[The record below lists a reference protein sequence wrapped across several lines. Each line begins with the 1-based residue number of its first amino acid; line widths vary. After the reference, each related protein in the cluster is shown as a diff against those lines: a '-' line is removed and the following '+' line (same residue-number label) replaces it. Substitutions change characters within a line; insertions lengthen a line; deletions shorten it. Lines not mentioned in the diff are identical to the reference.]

1 MFVGHYGVSFAAKKP
16 APRLSLGA
24 LFLAVQLLDILFA
37 IFVLLGVEK
46 LRIVPGFTAFNPY
59 DLYWMPYSH
68 SLLAA
73 LIWSALTT
81 LVALAALRHLRS
93 RDKRIAAGLLG
104 AAVFSHFL
112 LDLPMHTP
120 DLPLG
125 LDAASPKIGLGLWN
139 HPVLSLAAE
148 LLVLGVGVA
157 IYLRATRA
165 RSRAAAIR
173 TWVFA
178 GVLVA
183 LTLATPFFPVPPSD
197 RAFALQALAALRP
210 AGGRRAL
217 DRPGPGAAADRGSA
231 AGRRRGYGGMRTCL
245 LPPVA
250 CLLPEISEPRPES
263 LDRGFLQLADLSP
276 FGLDA
281 FDLLVRL
288 RDQHV
293 DRRHHEQREHGADDH
308 ARHQHDADAVAR
320 AGARAASRRRAASGP
335 TTVAA
340 VVIRIGRSRVAGGLD
355 HGLRACRGP
364 VSCRWLANSTIR
376 MPFFATRPT
385 SVIRPTWL

>member
-1 MFVGHYGVSFAAKKP
+1 M
-16 APRLSLGA
+16 GA

-139 HPVLSLAAE
+139 HPGALARGGASRARRGSRDLPAGHASAE
-148 LLVLGVGVA
+148 AAPRPSERGYSRA
-157 IYLRATRA
+157 FSSRSRWRRRSFRSRRATA
-165 RSRAAAIR
+165 PSR
-173 TWVFA
+173 V
-178 GVLVA
+178 
-183 LTLATPFFPVPPSD
+183 
-197 RAFALQALAALRP
+197 QASLLYGLL
-210 AGGRRAL
+210 GGRREWI
-217 DRPGPGAAADRGSA
+217 DRGRA
-231 AGRRRGYGGMRTCL
+231 
-245 LPPVA
+245 
-250 CLLPEISEPRPES
+250 PRLTAVP
-263 LDRGFLQLADLSP
+263 QL
-276 FGLDA
+276 G
-281 FDLLVRL
+281 
-288 RDQHV
+288 
-293 DRRHHEQREHGADDH
+293 
-308 ARHQHDADAVAR
+308 
-320 AGARAASRRRAASGP
+320 GAR
-335 TTVAA
+335 
-340 VVIRIGRSRVAGGLD
+340 IRG
-355 HGLRACRGP
+355 
-364 VSCRWLANSTIR
+364 
-376 MPFFATRPT
+376 
-385 SVIRPTWL
+385 

>member
-148 LLVLGVGVA
+148 LLVLGVGIA

-165 RSRAAAIR
+165 RSRAAAMR
-173 TWVFA
+173 TWVF
-178 GVLVA
+178 GGLLVA
-183 LTLATPFFPVPPSD
+183 LTLATPLFPPPPSD
-197 RAFALQALAALRP
+197 RAFAVQALVLYGLLAAAAEWIDRGRAPRLVAVP
-210 AGGRRAL
+210 QEAGGRK
-217 DRPGPGAAADRGSA
+217 PE
-231 AGRRRGYGGMRTCL
+231 AG
-245 LPPVA
+245 
-250 CLLPEISEPRPES
+250 E
-263 LDRGFLQLADLSP
+263 
-276 FGLDA
+276 
-281 FDLLVRL
+281 
-288 RDQHV
+288 
-293 DRRHHEQREHGADDH
+293 
-308 ARHQHDADAVAR
+308 
-320 AGARAASRRRAASGP
+320 
-335 TTVAA
+335 
-340 VVIRIGRSRVAGGLD
+340 
-355 HGLRACRGP
+355 
-364 VSCRWLANSTIR
+364 
-376 MPFFATRPT
+376 
-385 SVIRPTWL
+385 